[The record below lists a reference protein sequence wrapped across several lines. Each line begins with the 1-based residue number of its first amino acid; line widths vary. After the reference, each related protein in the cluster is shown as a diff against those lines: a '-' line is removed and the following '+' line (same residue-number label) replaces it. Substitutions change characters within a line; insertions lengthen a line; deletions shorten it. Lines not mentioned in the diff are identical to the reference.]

1 MSPTAEGFRGA
12 EKSRTRGH
20 REETGGGRA
29 QQQQCYGHTAAGRR
43 DQGQHQQVRED
54 RGQSSVVGE
63 SVLLVR
69 QARGHAWTS
78 SNSPCR
84 PQNTHDVCTS

>member
-63 SVLLVR
+63 SVL
-69 QARGHAWTS
+69 W
-78 SNSPCR
+78 
-84 PQNTHDVCTS
+84 